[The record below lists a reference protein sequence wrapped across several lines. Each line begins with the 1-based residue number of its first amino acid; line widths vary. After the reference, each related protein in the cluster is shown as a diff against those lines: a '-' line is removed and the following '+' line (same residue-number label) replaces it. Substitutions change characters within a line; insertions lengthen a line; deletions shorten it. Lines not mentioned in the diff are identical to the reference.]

1 VNGCH
6 SLPPPSPRR
15 WGGRK
20 RDRLRIERRG
30 LRERNWNWGREDFR
44 GTLGHESAPG
54 LPPVGKV
61 QVGFAEGG
69 EVAADVLSAR
79 QIALV
84 IHPTQE
90 WHYAALRTL
99 ACIDHRVS

>member
-1 VNGCH
+1 
-6 SLPPPSPRR
+6 
-15 WGGRK
+15 
-20 RDRLRIERRG
+20 
-30 LRERNWNWGREDFR
+30 
-44 GTLGHESAPG
+44 LGHESAPG

-84 IHPTQE
+84 I
-90 WHYAALRTL
+90 ARLLVRTT
-99 ACIDHRVS
+99 VEEGE